1 MPSPF
6 EETIADL
13 ASSDQP
19 LPSSRL
25 TNLSNPNSAEVKL
38 FEQAWEKVKPELRA
52 KTIRQLAELVEDD
65 VALNFDNI
73 FRYCLKD
80 TDADVRSKAIDG
92 LWESEDASLIYPL
105 VKLLEKDSSPE
116 VQVAATTALGRFAL
130 LAEWGKLR
138 ANYISRVEQ
147 SLLAA
152 IGDRTKPMEVRCRA
166 LEAVAPLG
174 RTQVSQ
180 AIQKAYESGDSE
192 LKISAVN
199 AMGKNYNPSWLP
211 ILLREITSPNAEM
224 RYTAAEACGEL
235 EEEEAVP
242 CLMEL
247 FNDPDTG
254 VALAAIQALG
264 KIGGDEA
271 KRCLEQ
277 CLDDPEYLVKQA
289 AAQALD
295 ELETED
301 YPFSFQ
307 V

>member
-19 LPSSRL
+19 LTSSRL

-38 FEQAWEKVKPELRA
+38 FEQAWEKIKPELRG
-52 KTIRQLAELVEDD
+52 KTIRQLAELAEDD

-105 VKLLEKDSSPE
+105 VKLLEKDNSPE
-116 VQVAATTALGRFAL
+116 VQVAAATALGRFAL
-130 LAEWGKLR
+130 LAEWGKLH

-152 IGDRTKPMEVRCRA
+152 IGDGTKSMEVRCRA
-166 LEAVAPLG
+166 LEAVAPLD
-174 RTQVSQ
+174 RPQVSQ

-192 LKISAVN
+192 LKIRAVN
-199 AMGKNYNPSWLP
+199 AMGKNCNPAWLP

-224 RYTAAEACGEL
+224 RYAAAEACGEL

-264 KIGGDEA
+264 KIGGGEA
-271 KRCLEQ
+271 KQCLEQ
-277 CLDDPEYLVKQA
+277 CLDDPEDLVKQA

-295 ELETED
+295 ELETLED
-301 YPFSFQ
+301 PFSLRD
-307 V
+307 